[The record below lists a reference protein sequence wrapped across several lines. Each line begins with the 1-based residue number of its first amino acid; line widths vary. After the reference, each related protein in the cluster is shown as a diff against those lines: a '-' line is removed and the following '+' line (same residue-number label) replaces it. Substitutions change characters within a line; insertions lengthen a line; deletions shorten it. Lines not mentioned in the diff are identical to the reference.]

1 MQQGYDRE
9 LVEQFLEEVERE
21 RKAPQMTDR
30 SAKDPFTASDVAAI
44 WWSLFTPPFEI
55 QRGSPFFAADSID
68 LRETMM
74 AIATALGGPEKLPAP
89 MNALWEPM
97 GMEQWEIRRLGQLR
111 SWHAAARMTDSM
123 LGGEVPN
130 IWPHP
135 TGLRWVATTYDL
147 EDSID
152 RSLFPGGAGLVE

>member
-1 MQQGYDRE
+1 MQQPYDRKM
-9 LVEQFLEEVERE
+9 VEQFLEEVERE
-21 RKAPQMTDR
+21 RKAPRFTER
-30 SAKDPFTASDVAAI
+30 PSSEPLTASDIAVI
-44 WWSLFTPPFEI
+44 WWSLLEPPFDI
-55 QRGSPFFAADSID
+55 QRGSPDFAADSID

-89 MNALWEPM
+89 MDALWGPM
-97 GMEQWEIRRLGQLR
+97 GMEQWEVRRLRQLR

-123 LGGEVPN
+123 SGGEVPN

-147 EDSID
+147 EDSAGN
-152 RSLFPGGAGLVE
+152 SLFPGGAGLVE